1 MSDGG
6 QWPWGRGGGRPP
18 WWPQNQ
24 PWPPRGREAWRPMGR
39 RMRRRIGCAIFAFFV
54 VVGGTGTALVWLVF
68 AATGVIGSPPFARVM
83 SVVALLV
90 GLAAVAVA
98 VLWLRRLAA
107 PAQRLVEAARRVEAG
122 DYSARVPVRGPGEMR
137 SVARAINAMSSRLEA
152 DQVRRQSVLADVA
165 HELRTPLTIIR
176 GQAEGIVDGVYP
188 AEADQMLPILAATRT
203 LEVVVDQL
211 RTIALADSGELQLER
226 EPVDVGEL
234 VNETLQQFR
243 GAAGSAGVRLVA
255 RVDSN
260 APVIEGDAAR
270 LSSVLANLVANAL
283 RHTPRGGTVD
293 VRAARRGADAL
304 VTVSDDGEGIP
315 GDLLPRVF
323 DRFVKGPSST
333 GSGLGL
339 AIVRDVVEAH
349 GGSVSARSTVGE
361 GTTVEVVLPLER
373 AADGEVGV

>member
-83 SVVALLV
+83 SVVALLL

-188 AEADQMLPILAATRT
+188 AQADQMLPILAATRT

-211 RTIALADSGELQLER
+211 RTIALADSGELRLER
-226 EPVDVGEL
+226 EPVDVGDL
-234 VNETLQQFR
+234 VNETLDTFG
-243 GAAGSAGVRLVA
+243 GAADAAGVRLLASVE
-255 RVDSN
+255 RDV
-260 APVIEGDAAR
+260 PTIEGDAAR
-270 LSSVLANLVANAL
+270 LSSVVANLVSNAL
-283 RHTPRGGTVD
+283 RQTPRGGTVE
-293 VRAARRGADAL
+293 VAAAARGEEVVL
-304 VTVSDDGEGIP
+304 TVRDDGEGIP
-315 GDLLPRVF
+315 DDLLPRVF
-323 DRFVKGPSST
+323 DRFVKGPGST

-349 GGSVSARSTVGE
+349 GGRVSARSAAGM
-361 GTTVEVVLPLER
+361 GTTIEVVLPVAR
-373 AADGEVGV
+373 SADAPV